1 MKTLV
6 VVPPLVPRAVL
17 SHVLSHKVR
26 DIRSAARRRPPADPK
41 VVDLRAYSGRNVIRF
56 PGGPTPAA

>member
-1 MKTLV
+1 MKRLA
-6 VVPPLVPRAVL
+6 VVPPQIAR
-17 SHVLSHKVR
+17 HKIR
-26 DIRSAARRRPPADPK
+26 DIRAAVRRRRSVAADPK

>member
-1 MKTLV
+1 MNRLV
-6 VVPPLVPRAVL
+6 AVAPRVAR
-17 SHVLSHKVR
+17 HKVR
-26 DIRSAARRRPPADPK
+26 DIRSADRRKIVTDPK

>member
-1 MKTLV
+1 MKRLV
-6 VVPPLVPRAVL
+6 VVPPHIAR
-17 SHVLSHKVR
+17 HKVR
-26 DIRSAARRRPPADPK
+26 DIRGASRTNRAPADPK